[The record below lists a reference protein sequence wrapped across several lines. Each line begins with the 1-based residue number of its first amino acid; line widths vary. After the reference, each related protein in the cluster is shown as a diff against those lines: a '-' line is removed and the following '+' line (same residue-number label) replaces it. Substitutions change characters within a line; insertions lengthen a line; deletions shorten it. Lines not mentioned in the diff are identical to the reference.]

1 MSSVTPE
8 TDHISEAADPITPT
22 FGPMVNTPFI
32 SGAPVKG
39 PTVKVPAAKAPA
51 PKAPVANGHTSQVP
65 LAPRSEASTRRTTG
79 AELQRSLG
87 AVAKRQLCTK
97 NSRILIIDDES
108 LNVRIVRKYLA
119 EAGYNDFV
127 TTSDSTEALDLIR
140 EEKPDCVL
148 LDILMPEIS
157 GIDILH
163 VMHLDP
169 KLQSIP
175 VIVLSAATDADVKH
189 VCLDLGANDFLSKP
203 VDPIELV
210 ARVRNTLLNK
220 MYKDQI
226 TSHAE
231 KLEDEVR
238 MRTNELAASRKEIVH
253 CLARAAEYR
262 DDDTGHHVVRVG
274 KYVAVIAEEM
284 GLPRARVELL
294 ELAAQLHDVGKIGI
308 PDSILHKPGK
318 LDPEQYDIMR
328 NHCKIGQDIIRPL
341 EPQEA
346 TTLRTHSRLG
356 ASLLHVSSSP
366 LLMLAARIAQTH
378 HEWWNG
384 SGYPLGLKGAD
395 IPIEGR
401 MTAVADVFDALS
413 TRRPYKAPFPREQC
427 FAILEEGRGTH
438 FDPEVLD
445 AFFSR
450 SEDIVEIQLR
460 YMDAY

>member
-1 MSSVTPE
+1 MSPATPE
-8 TDHISEAADPITPT
+8 DLAVSIPFSVEPVVASSAA
-22 FGPMVNTPFI
+22 
-32 SGAPVKG
+32 A
-39 PTVKVPAAKAPA
+39 
-51 PKAPVANGHTSQVP
+51 SQV
-65 LAPRSEASTRRTTG
+65 RRVESRETKRTTG
-79 AELQRSLG
+79 AELQRALG
-87 AVAKRQLCTK
+87 AAAKRQMCTK
-97 NSRILIIDDES
+97 NSKILIIDDES

-119 EAGYNDFV
+119 EAGYSDFV

-140 EEKPDCVL
+140 QEKPDCVL

-169 KLQSIP
+169 KLSSIP
-175 VIVLSAATDADVKH
+175 VVVLSAANDADVKH

-238 MRTNELAASRKEIVH
+238 IRTNELAASRKEIVH

-274 KYVAVIAEEM
+274 KYVSVIAEEM
-284 GLPRARVELL
+284 GLPQPRVELL

-318 LDPEQYDIMR
+318 LDPEQFDTMR
-328 NHCKIGQDIIRPL
+328 NHCKIGLDIIHPL
-341 EPQEA
+341 DPQE
-346 TTLRTHSRLG
+346 TSRLRTHSRLG

-378 HEWWNG
+378 HEWWDG
-384 SGYPLGLKGAD
+384 SGYPLGLKGTD

-413 TRRPYKAPFPREQC
+413 TRRPYKAPFPRERC

-438 FDPEVLD
+438 FDPAVLD
-445 AFFSR
+445 AFFAR
-450 SEDIVEIQLR
+450 SEDIIEIQLR
-460 YMDAY
+460 YMDTY